1 MSEKPNHPAQLGSNL
16 GHIQSFPDH
25 PLLPVKSPH
34 TLNQSF
40 HTLPTPPHTNLYKV
54 LHVLGREG
62 QDTAVDSL
70 GWASETD
77 WRPNL
82 VLGTDRDSG
91 LVLACGWDSD
101 LILACDWDL
110 GLLVLETGLVLAPD
124 WDSLLESESDLDL
137 VLETESDSNL
147 MLAAD
152 LDLDWVL
159 PANGSDEPDL
169 GWATDTVELM
179 LATDLVD

>member
-1 MSEKPNHPAQLGSNL
+1 M
-16 GHIQSFPDH
+16 
-25 PLLPVKSPH
+25 
-34 TLNQSF
+34 
-40 HTLPTPPHTNLYKV
+40 
-54 LHVLGREG
+54 
-62 QDTAVDSL
+62 
-70 GWASETD
+70 
-77 WRPNL
+77 
-82 VLGTDRDSG
+82 
-91 LVLACGWDSD
+91 
-101 LILACDWDL
+101 ILACDWDL

-137 VLETESDSNL
+137 VLETESHSNL

-152 LDLDWVL
+152 LDLDWVP